1 MGPVFGIGEIFISDN
16 FFKNVSHCNEKEA
29 YKCEIDYENKETL
42 NGEKEFLVEEIEA
55 YKIDFWYLYYI
66 IYFIVDNHLYFN
78 IQMFLFAKICNYS
91 FIIIISYM
99 V

>member
-1 MGPVFGIGEIFISDN
+1 MGPVFGIGEIFIPDN

-55 YKIDFWYLYYI
+55 YKIDF
-66 IYFIVDNHLYFN
+66 
-78 IQMFLFAKICNYS
+78 
-91 FIIIISYM
+91 
-99 V
+99 